1 VITYCTQAKA
11 AALVDAARS
20 QAINKSVAAKRA
32 FPVMRT
38 NIEEID
44 VI

>member
-1 VITYCTQAKA
+1 VITHCTQAKA
-11 AALVDAARS
+11 SALVDAAKS